1 MKASKEKKIKKKNA
15 QNSLFDI
22 KSWISRNREKMA
34 RNGERVGE
42 ISQPPPQPQPPPPP
56 ARASSGGRLRNRA
69 DPLLVVCRCYSVLT
83 SLTALLCLAVNV
95 LSAIRSFKNG
105 SDVRVCS
112 FVRRF
117 IFALMSFLVF
127 YAIYLFYFINFR
139 YLTGYFGVMRL

>member
-1 MKASKEKKIKKKNA
+1 M
-15 QNSLFDI
+15 
-22 KSWISRNREKMA
+22 
-34 RNGERVGE
+34 
-42 ISQPPPQPQPPPPP
+42 
-56 ARASSGGRLRNRA
+56 
-69 DPLLVVCRCYSVLT
+69 LT